1 MGQQHRRCAFS
12 QLAQLT
18 AARPCTVDCRKAFL
32 LVHGG
37 LRDTSSMLD
46 APLITAVLALATSL
60 AALDS
65 AAQPAICILSSGD
78 ELQSST
84 WQAAFPAAAGSGG
97 SSAATSAVE
106 ETAGGSSSRAG
117 GILSLPATPA
127 AGHRLRLGA
136 GCTTQEQ
143 HAAPGPA
150 AYCPGR
156 RLTVAQAESL
166 HRGLA
171 AWAGHW
177 HPAVRRQALLGSA
190 YSAAVTALAD
200 PQEPVRLAALGLVA
214 VLASAHPELQLGGS
228 RWLQFGVPLPL
239 LDDAFQ
245 RLAAAAS
252 DGERAVRVRALQ
264 LLAGARGL
272 DLFDASVGALVH
284 GSEDES
290 SLVGASG
297 PEASLALDC
306 VRAAAGLMPGIAR
319 ASATAIAQRHQHLKA
334 QGQGH
339 EAKETEAGFGV
350 WPPAVVRKEHLLVMR
365 ALVQGAGPPPQ
376 GQPHVV

>member
-12 QLAQLT
+12 QLAQLI

-78 ELQSST
+78 EVQSST
-84 WQAAFPAAAGSGG
+84 WQAAFPAAAGSVG
-97 SSAATSAVE
+97 SSAATSA
-106 ETAGGSSSRAG
+106 
-117 GILSLPATPA
+117 
-127 AGHRLRLGA
+127 
-136 GCTTQEQ
+136 
-143 HAAPGPA
+143 
-150 AYCPGR
+150 
-156 RLTVAQAESL
+156 AESL

-264 LLAGARGL
+264 LLADKAERY
-272 DLFDASVGALVH
+272 
-284 GSEDES
+284 
-290 SLVGASG
+290 
-297 PEASLALDC
+297 
-306 VRAAAGLMPGIAR
+306 RA
-319 ASATAIAQRHQHLKA
+319 
-334 QGQGH
+334 
-339 EAKETEAGFGV
+339 
-350 WPPAVVRKEHLLVMR
+350 
-365 ALVQGAGPPPQ
+365 
-376 GQPHVV
+376 